1 MSKFILIAAS
11 LFSSTA
17 FANAPAADTDS
28 VLAWAS
34 SKDTGV
40 SKSNY
45 RQYLLEA
52 TDGEGNLIGSLKRYT
67 WANSS
72 FTHYVSLAED
82 IHVEIEF
89 KRGAGF
95 EIYENGNLSTDG
107 YVSPEA
113 ALLMI
118 RLNEQIEQT
127 GTRIPRLMVS
137 TSVDCQ
143 VAWNGYGAEISSCYV
158 TPVLDLP

>member
-1 MSKFILIAAS
+1 MSKFILFVAT
-11 LFSSTA
+11 LFSSSA
-17 FANAPAADTDS
+17 FADATTTPDDS

-34 SKDTGV
+34 SKDVGV

-52 TDGEGNLIGSLKRYT
+52 TDGEGNMIGSLKRYT

-72 FTHYVSLAED
+72 FAHYVSKAD
-82 IHVEIEF
+82 GMHVEIEW
-89 KRGAGF
+89 KRGAGY
-95 EIYENGNLSTDG
+95 EIYENGTLTTDG

-113 ALLMI
+113 ALLI
-118 RLNEQIEQT
+118 LRLNEQIEQT
-127 GTRIPRLMVS
+127 NTRIPRLMVN
-137 TSVDCQ
+137 TVVDCT

-158 TPVLDLP
+158 TPVIDLP